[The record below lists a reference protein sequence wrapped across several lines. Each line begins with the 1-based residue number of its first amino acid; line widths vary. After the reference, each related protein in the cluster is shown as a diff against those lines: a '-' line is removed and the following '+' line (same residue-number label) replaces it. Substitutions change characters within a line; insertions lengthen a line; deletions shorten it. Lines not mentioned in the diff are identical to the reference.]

1 MLLHEA
7 KTIQADAKSETSD
20 KLVDLFRVRELRHT
34 FLIMGNIFCA
44 TSMIYYGL
52 SYNAAGL
59 PGSVH
64 VNNAV
69 NSAVEVRFFPTK
81 GSFNYSLY

>member
-7 KTIQADAKSETSD
+7 KSIQADAKSDTRD
-20 KLVDLFRVRELRHT
+20 KLLDIFRVRELRFT

-64 VNNAV
+64 VNNAI
-69 NSAVEVRFFPTK
+69 NSVVEVKLLFW
-81 GSFNYSLY
+81 